1 MTSPE
6 RVDAGAVEPTG
17 DGVQWTLKAS
27 TDLNAN
33 LVWLAPGHEVG
44 EHLND
49 AVDVLVVVLAGEGRV
64 EVDGDPIPVAPQTVV
79 HVAKGSR
86 RRIEAGEAGLRYLTV
101 HRRRGPLAVG
111 RRRT

>member
-33 LVWLAPGHEVG
+33 LVWLAPGGGFAARLE
-44 EHLND
+44 
-49 AVDVLVVVLAGEGRV
+49 LV
-64 EVDGDPIPVAPQTVV
+64 
-79 HVAKGSR
+79 K
-86 RRIEAGEAGLRYLTV
+86 
-101 HRRRGPLAVG
+101 
-111 RRRT
+111 